1 MFSLI
6 TKENSLMEIS
16 TNVPQKTSQALYNS
30 TIGRGNREKRQ
41 FHVGMGRS
49 WQGGSYL
56 KVYV

>member
-30 TIGRGNREKRQ
+30 TITSLKKGIGRGNSA
-41 FHVGMGRS
+41 M
-49 WQGGSYL
+49 
-56 KVYV
+56 